1 MSVELVESFSQM
13 VREKGIDK
21 DHLAVIIEEIFGI
34 LVKKRF
40 GENARYN
47 VVFNT
52 DKGEIEIFLSREIV
66 DAVTDDLSQIS
77 IDEVND
83 RGNEDELEVG
93 DDYVEKLKLAIFGR
107 RLITF
112 AKQSLNQ
119 RIHELEK
126 EIIFKEYKQI
136 EGEIVIGDVYQINKT
151 NILVNHNKN
160 QLVLPKEE
168 QIPSEKPKKG
178 DTLRAIV
185 KEVGKGNKGPE
196 IIISRA
202 SNEFLKKLFEIEVP
216 EIYDGIIDIKG
227 IARKPGERAKLAV
240 SSQDKRIDPVGA
252 CIGMKGVRVTAIVR
266 ELNNEN
272 IDVVHYSDDPKAYVQ
287 RALLPGK
294 IKKIEINAQEHKAI
308 VFADADQA
316 AQIVGRGGVNIT
328 LAAQL
333 TGYEIEFIREEKT
346 VDEYEEDIELIDLRA
361 ELGEDLYNTLINNRF
376 DSALEVLRAGKEKLS
391 AIAELSEEDVEKIL
405 TLIQSE
411 LEEE

>member
-40 GENARYN
+40 GETARYN

-119 RIHELEK
+119 RIRELEK

-272 IDVVHYSDDPKAYVQ
+272 IDVVHYSDDPKVYVQ

-294 IKKIEINAQEHKAI
+294 IKKIEINAQENKAI

-346 VDEYEEDIELIDLRA
+346 VDEYEEDIELIDLRT
-361 ELGEDLYNTLINNRF
+361 ELGEEIYNTLINNRF

>member
-1 MSVELVESFSQM
+1 MSIELVESFSQM

-66 DAVTDDLSQIS
+66 DVITEEFGQIT

-83 RGNEDELEVG
+83 KGNEDELEVG
-93 DDYVEKLKLAIFGR
+93 DDYVEKLQLAIFGR

-119 RIHELEK
+119 RIRELEK

-272 IDVVHYSDDPKAYVQ
+272 IDVVHYSDDPKVYVQ

-294 IKKIEINAQEHKAI
+294 IKKIEINAQANKAI

-328 LAAQL
+328 LASQL

-346 VDEYEEDIELIDLRA
+346 VDEYEEDIELIDLRS
-361 ELGEDLYNTLINNRF
+361 ELGEATYNVLINNRF
-376 DSALEVLRAGKEKLS
+376 DSALEVLRAGKVKLA
-391 AIAELSEEDVEKIL
+391 AIEELSNEDVDRIL
-405 TLIQSE
+405 ALIQSE

>member
-1 MSVELVESFSQM
+1 MSIELVESFSSM

-21 DHLAVIIEEIFGI
+21 DHLAGIIEEIFGI

-40 GENARYN
+40 GEEAKYN

-66 DAVTDDLSQIS
+66 DVLTNEFTQIT
-77 IDEVND
+77 IDEVNLK
-83 RGNEDELEVG
+83 GNEDELEVG

-119 RIHELEK
+119 RIRELEK
-126 EIIFKEYKQI
+126 EIIFKEYQQVV
-136 EGEIVIGDVYQINKT
+136 GEIVIGDVYQINKMS
-151 NILVNHNKN
+151 ILVNHNKN
-160 QLVLPKEE
+160 QLVLPREE

-185 KEVGKGNKGPE
+185 KEVVKGNKGPE

-227 IARKPGERAKLAV
+227 IARKPGERAKISV

-272 IDVVHYSDDPKAYVQ
+272 IDVVHYSDDPKMYVQ

-294 IKKIEINAQEHKAI
+294 IKKIDIDTKIKKAT
-308 VFADADQA
+308 VFADSDQA
-316 AQIVGRGGVNIT
+316 AQLVGRGGVNIT
-328 LAAQL
+328 LASQL

-346 VDEYEEDIELIDLRA
+346 VDEYEEDIELIDLRN
-361 ELGEDLYNTLINNRF
+361 ELGEDTYNILINNRF

-391 AIAELSEEDVEKIL
+391 LIAELSAAEIDKIL
-405 TLIQSE
+405 ALIQAE
-411 LEEE
+411 LEED